1 MRELHAAT
9 PPARQITHIQHHDC
23 SPSKGGGGEGNSR
36 APCQWQVRRQ
46 VTATREPA
54 GEGRRLQPV
63 SHLDATCQ
71 RSAAAHSLEAGHSQA
86 RMGEKSMPLLVG

>member
-1 MRELHAAT
+1 M
-9 PPARQITHIQHHDC
+9 
-23 SPSKGGGGEGNSR
+23 
-36 APCQWQVRRQ
+36 
-46 VTATREPA
+46 
-54 GEGRRLQPV
+54 